1 MQNKFYFRQQGQ
13 GMVEFTIVLVF
24 GVMVMTIGPG
34 GDVLL
39 DLLGIMN
46 DKYQGY
52 SYAASLSEMPS
63 YDTIADY
70 AAVVGPDYVDP
81 AALIGEIGNYTSF
94 PTLDSFPDGIVP
106 TTPAEI
112 RNTILDGATSFF

>member
-1 MQNKFYFRQQGQ
+1 MQSKVYYRQQGQ

-24 GVMVMTIGPG
+24 GVMVMTMGPG

-39 DLLGIMN
+39 DLLGVIN

-52 SYAASLSEMPS
+52 SYAASLSEMPQ

-70 AAVVGPDYVDP
+70 AIAVGPDYVDP

-94 PTLDSFPDGIVP
+94 PTLDSFPDGILP
-106 TTPAEI
+106 TSPSD
-112 RNTILDGATSFF
+112 ILDGATSFF